1 MKLFIYPKK
10 KKKAMGLSV
19 PTEAKWL
26 VGNRNSIPN
35 NYDFWL
41 NVRYNV
47 SGGYYPHITRACD
60 FIDQATAQ

>member
-1 MKLFIYPKK
+1 
-10 KKKAMGLSV
+10 MGLSV
-19 PTEAKWL
+19 LTEAKWL

-47 SGGYYPHITRACD
+47 FGGIIHILQGLVILLTKLPHNEIVH
-60 FIDQATAQ
+60 